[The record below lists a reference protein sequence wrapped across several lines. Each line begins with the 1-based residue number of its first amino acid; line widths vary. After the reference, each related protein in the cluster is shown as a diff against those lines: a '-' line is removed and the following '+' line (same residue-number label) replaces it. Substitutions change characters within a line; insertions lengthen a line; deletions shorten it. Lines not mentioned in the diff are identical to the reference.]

1 MFKLTLSYKL
11 VRFAR
16 YSPHAIKYRTNA
28 VTCLH
33 GRKQQKKKKLL
44 QQSYWHFLSQKL
56 RVELDTIID

>member
-28 VTCLH
+28 ATCLH
-33 GRKQQKKKKLL
+33 GRKQQKKKKTFATIVLAL
-44 QQSYWHFLSQKL
+44 FKSK
-56 RVELDTIID
+56 VES